1 MVNVS
6 TLFYVLENLEGKDE
20 ELICLD
26 EIHELEEKY
35 LNGLFGLLDQAEMV
49 ADPALLNKILQTASS
64 Q

>member
-20 ELICLD
+20 ELILL
-26 EIHELEEKY
+26 EEVHELEEKY
-35 LNGLFGLLDQAEMV
+35 LNGSFGLLDQAEMV
-49 ADPALLNKILQTASS
+49 ADPALVNKILQTASR

>member
-20 ELICLD
+20 ELICL
-26 EIHELEEKY
+26 EEVQQLEENY
-35 LNGLFGLLDQAEMV
+35 LNRLFGLLDQAEMIP
-49 ADPALLNKILQTASS
+49 DPALVNKILQTASS

>member
-6 TLFYVLENLEGKDE
+6 TLIYVLENLEGKDE

-26 EIHELEEKY
+26 EIHELEKRY
-35 LNGLFGLLDQAEMV
+35 LNGLFGLLDQAEIIP
-49 ADPALLNKILQTASS
+49 DPALIDKILQISSS

>member
-35 LNGLFGLLDQAEMV
+35 LNGLFGLLNQAEMV
-49 ADPALLNKILQTASS
+49 ADPALVDKILQTASR